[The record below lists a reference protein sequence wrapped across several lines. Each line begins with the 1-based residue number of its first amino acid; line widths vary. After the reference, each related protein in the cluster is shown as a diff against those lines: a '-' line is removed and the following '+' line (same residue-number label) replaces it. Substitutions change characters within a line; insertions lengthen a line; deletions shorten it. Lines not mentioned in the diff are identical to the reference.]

1 MARPRTGNAA
11 LILRE
16 MREGRTT
23 AERVDQYYQMQTEA
37 GDLQPRVRMGLRL
50 FVHCAV
56 PTLREAAEAVGLSP
70 VYLHKMSRTRAGIE
84 FMETAHAMIQQTAL
98 TTSALIEKLSRRA
111 IEVIG
116 TTMEDASSEALRLKA
131 AIDLA
136 DRGPET
142 SKIQKHQVESF
153 TLGSE
158 DARLIAASMVSAA
171 AVRQANADLV
181 HNNFDR
187 VSLDDDGDTT
197 PEVVPSPQLRLE
209 P

>member
-16 MREGRTT
+16 IREGRST
-23 AERVDQYYQMQTEA
+23 AERVEQYYASQTDKNYLA
-37 GDLQPRVRMGLRL
+37 PRVRMGLRL

-56 PTLREAAEAVGLSP
+56 PSMKMAAEAVGLAPS
-70 VYLHKMSRTRAGIE
+70 YLSKMSRTPAGVE

-98 TTSALIEKLSRRA
+98 TTSALIDKLSRRA
-111 IEVIG
+111 IEVIA
-116 TTMEDASSEALRLKA
+116 TQMEDASSEALRLKA

-136 DRGPET
+136 DRGSET
-142 SKIQKHQVESF
+142 SKVQKHQVESF

-171 AVRQANADLV
+171 AVRKANSDLV

-187 VSLDDDGDTT
+187 VSLDDAEDTA
-197 PEVVPSPQLRLE
+197 PIVVPSPQLRLE

>member
-16 MREGRTT
+16 IREGRST
-23 AERVDQYYQMQTEA
+23 AERIEQYYESQTDVDYLA
-37 GDLQPRVRMGLRL
+37 PRVRMGLRL

-56 PTLREAAEAVGLSP
+56 PTLKEAAMAVGLHP
-70 VYLHKMSRTRAGIE
+70 VYLSKMARTAAGVE

-98 TTSALIEKLSRRA
+98 STSALIDKLSRRA
-111 IEVIG
+111 IEVIA
-116 TTMEDASSEALRLKA
+116 TQMEDASSEGLRLKA

-136 DRGPET
+136 DRGSET
-142 SKIQKHQVESF
+142 SKVHKHQVESF

-158 DARLIAASMVSAA
+158 DARAIAESLAAAAS
-171 AVRQANADLV
+171 VRQVNASLK
-181 HNNFDR
+181 HENFDR
-187 VSLDDDGDTT
+187 VNVDEVEEST
-197 PEVVPSPQLRLE
+197 PIVVPSPQLRLE